1 MNIYVFDI
9 QKMLLFLLF
18 SYILLALFVF
28 IIKRRR
34 KITESSFLILLALAL
49 IPIGIA
55 NNENSSNTLFTKK
68 ITSNEYSSHLEVN
81 KITDSLI
88 TIKSTKGMVIINKFW
103 RLPENKMNTFSV
115 KYEADND
122 SYFLTMNDVSIKVS
136 SKEYENL
143 LKAKK

>member
-1 MNIYVFDI
+1 MNIYVFNI
-9 QKMLLFLLF
+9 EKMLLFFLF

-55 NNENSSNTLFTKK
+55 NNENSSNTLFTEK
-68 ITSNEYSSHLEVN
+68 ITPNEYSSHLEVN

-103 RLPENKMNTFSV
+103 RIPENKMNTFNV
-115 KYEADND
+115 KYEADTN
-122 SYFLTMNDVSIKVS
+122 SYFLTMNDVSIKLS
-136 SKEYENL
+136 SEEYENL